1 MANEHFD
8 TVVIGTGFSG
18 LLCAIHL
25 LEAGVDSICVF
36 EMTGSVGGVWSHGGV
51 GAYPG
56 AACDVPAYT
65 YLPFLDRTGFIPSK
79 KYVSQPEIAGYAE
92 MLTDHG
98 GIRDLIRF
106 NRKVVE
112 LRCLDPKGDDT

>member
-25 LEAGVDSICVF
+25 KEAGVDSICVF
-36 EMTGSVGGVWSHGGV
+36 EMTGSVGGVWSHGGF
-51 GAYPG
+51 GANPG

-65 YLPFLDRTGFIPSK
+65 YLTFL
-79 KYVSQPEIAGYAE
+79 
-92 MLTDHG
+92 
-98 GIRDLIRF
+98 
-106 NRKVVE
+106 
-112 LRCLDPKGDDT
+112 